1 MTDSTR
7 LASAGRLALALATAC
22 AFGGAAHAATA
33 TPASTTIKI
42 DETTRAQ
49 ITRVDGTH
57 VRVRILPD
65 GTTQTLEVKVADEEG
80 KFGIE
85 SADYNFDGHRD
96 LSFAATLGQVNREY
110 QIFLYDAAQRRFEPL
125 RMASEKGPNGNC
137 DGLWNLSPDPKARVL
152 NSSCRGG
159 PMWYTDAWRYRAD
172 GRLYLYQASAPLPDE
187 VNALF
192 DSAEDSGPDS
202 ILLTYDETG
211 RVVAR
216 EAQAYGGGKVTMK
229 VKVARLPLHE
239 TAQSTP
245 TKRYV
250 VAGDALDVLNVSDD
264 GSWLKVRYRNPRGNP
279 RPGAVMGW
287 VAASEAAA
295 TP

>member
-7 LASAGRLALALATAC
+7 LAPARRLALALAAGC
-22 AFGGAAHAATA
+22 ALGGAAQ
-33 TPASTTIKI
+33 PASAAQAATTIKI
-42 DETTRAQ
+42 DDTTRAQ
-49 ITRVDGTH
+49 ITRIDGTH

-65 GTTQTLEVKVADEEG
+65 GATQTLEVKAVDEDG
-80 KFGIE
+80 HFGIE

-110 QIFLYDAAQRRFEPL
+110 QIFLYDDAQRRFEPL

-137 DGLWNLSPDPKARVL
+137 DGLWNISPDPKTHVL

-172 GRLYLYQASAPLPDE
+172 GRLYLYQADAPLPDE

-192 DSAEDSGPDS
+192 GLPEDSGPDS
-202 ILLTYDETG
+202 ILITYDETG
-211 RVVAR
+211 HVVAR
-216 EAQAYGGGKVTMK
+216 EAQVYGGGKATMK

-239 TAQSTP
+239 RAQDTP

-250 VAGDALDVLNVSDD
+250 VAGDILDVLDVSDD
-264 GSWLKVRYRNPRGNP
+264 GSWLKVRYTRPSGNP
-279 RPGAVMGW
+279 QAHAVTGW
-287 VAASEAAA
+287 VAVSEAAA